1 MARPDRLS
9 EAEVAQ
15 KLAQLPGW
23 KLVDGKLQR
32 TFQFEDFATAIGFLT
47 AVAIHADRLDHHPNW
62 TNVYNRVEVTLWT
75 HDVGGLTG
83 LDFALAAKMNAIAG

>member
-1 MARPDRLS
+1 MARPDKLS
-9 EAEVAQ
+9 EAEVAT

-23 KLVDGKLQR
+23 ALSEGRLTR
-32 TFQFEDFATAIGFLT
+32 TFQFEDFASAIGFMT

-62 TNVYNRVEVTLWT
+62 SNVYNRVEVTLWT

-83 LDFALAAKMNAIAG
+83 LDFALATKMNAVAS

>member
-1 MARPDRLS
+1 MGRPDKLS
-9 EAEVAQ
+9 EAEVAA

-23 KLVDGKLQR
+23 SLTAGKLTR
-32 TFQFEDFATAIGFLT
+32 TFQFADFATAMAFMV

-62 TNVYNRVEVTLWT
+62 SNVYNRVEVTLWT

-83 LDFALAAKMNAIAG
+83 LDFALAAKMNAHAG